1 MFFHSYTCTFKTKT
15 LFLHETLEHIGR
27 TVGIN
32 VNRAD
37 SVLVLI
43 RIAMLVPIILRQLID
58 HKTFLKNIDIFFLI
72 YHILRSCLQYKL
84 KLELKNF

>member
-1 MFFHSYTCTFKTKT
+1 MYKKPIGWKKENNMFIFFHSNTCTLKTKT

-43 RIAMLVPIILRQLID
+43 RIAMLVLIILRQLID
-58 HKTFLKNIDIFFLI
+58 HKTFLEILI
-72 YHILRSCLQYKL
+72 LS
-84 KLELKNF
+84 F